1 VLLFYLRIF
10 PVVSVQRVIWGTI
23 GLCALCTIIFDIL
36 AIAQCQPI
44 SFFWRGWD
52 KLHEGEGK
60 CIGVNALG
68 WAIAAASIILDV
80 WMLAIPLSQLVQLQM
95 KWQRK
100 VAVGLMF
107 TVGTL

>member
-1 VLLFYLRIF
+1 MIV
-10 PVVSVQRVIWGTI
+10 
-23 GLCALCTIIFDIL
+23 FDIL
-36 AIAQCQPI
+36 AIAQCRPI
-44 SFFWRGWD
+44 SFFWISWD
-52 KLHEGEGK
+52 RLHEGEGK